1 MNNEPQELAGLSRR
15 ETQIMEILFTAG
27 EGTVA
32 YVTDNMP
39 DKLSR
44 NAIRT
49 ILTILE
55 GKGRVVRRK
64 EGREFYYSPSTDKAE
79 AAQSALQRVLKV
91 FFNGS
96 LSDAV
101 SARFDGGEGSVK
113 EDELSALHQLIE
125 QERDKRGE

>member
-1 MNNEPQELAGLSRR
+1 
-15 ETQIMEILFTAG
+15 MEILFTRG

-32 YVTDNMP
+32 AVTDEMP
-39 DKLSR
+39 DNLSR

-64 EGREFYYSPSTDKAE
+64 EGREFFYSPSTDKQE
-79 AAQSALQRVLKV
+79 AAQTALQRVLKV

-96 LSDAV
+96 LADAV
-101 SARFDGGEGSVK
+101 SARFDGGTDKIDDS
-113 EDELSALHQLIE
+113 ELKQLQSLIE
-125 QERDKRGE
+125 QARDKSDAPQEIRSVEQ